1 VAGSGYNWSEP
12 WAVGYDALP
21 MSIAERLAGV
31 SILVVEDDLDGREML
46 EQFLSY
52 VGASVRTAASAEE
65 GFELF
70 KAAPPAIVVTD
81 IGMPSRDGL
90 WLLQRIRALP
100 AVPRVPVVA
109 LTGYCRTDER
119 EMLRAAGFDAQAVKP
134 LDLDHVVEV
143 IAAVTGR

>member
-1 VAGSGYNWSEP
+1 MMRS
-12 WAVGYDALP
+12 P
-21 MSIAERLAGV
+21 MKAPERLAGL

-46 EQFLSY
+46 EEFLSH
-52 VGASVRTAASAEE
+52 VGASVRTASSAEE

-81 IGMPSRDGL
+81 IGMPNRDGL
-90 WLLQRIRALP
+90 WLLQRIRSLP

-109 LTGYCRTDER
+109 LTGHCMSHER

-134 LDLDHVVEV
+134 LDLDDVVEV
-143 IAAVTGR
+143 IAAAVGR

>member
-1 VAGSGYNWSEP
+1 MAGSNYNWSEP
-12 WAVGYDALP
+12 WTLGYDALP
-21 MSIAERLAGV
+21 MSVAERLAGV
-31 SILVVEDDLDGREML
+31 SILVVEDDVDGREML

-70 KAAPPAIVVTD
+70 KASPPAIVVTD

-90 WLLQRIRALP
+90 WLLQRIRSLP

-109 LTGYCRTDER
+109 LTGYCMGDER

-143 IAAVTGR
+143 IAAATGR